1 MLRQS
6 IIYLNSSM
14 QAETAQYLD
23 RKHLYKMSLHLFS
36 GSDYQMTH
44 FVDKLNLNKVLLKIC
59 LYTV

>member
-1 MLRQS
+1 MLTRN

-14 QAETAQYLD
+14 QTQTAQYLD
-23 RKHLYKMSLHLFS
+23 RKHLHKTSPHLFS

-59 LYTV
+59 LYTA